1 MNRRIEII
9 NNSDAMLAVS
19 IHQNSFEKSQYSGAQ
34 VFYYK
39 TSENGHRLAGL
50 LQKSLIQNVDPQ
62 NTRAE
67 KNNDSY
73 YLLKHSKI
81 PMAIIEC
88 GFLSN
93 EAEAYKLSDEA
104 YQEKLAWAI
113 HLGIMQ
119 YIHETT

>member
-1 MNRRIEII
+1 M
-9 NNSDAMLAVS
+9 
-19 IHQNSFEKSQYSGAQ
+19 
-34 VFYYK
+34 FYYK

-67 KNNDSY
+67 KDNDSY

>member
-1 MNRRIEII
+1 
-9 NNSDAMLAVS
+9 
-19 IHQNSFEKSQYSGAQ
+19 
-34 VFYYK
+34 
-39 TSENGHRLAGL
+39 
-50 LQKSLIQNVDPQ
+50 
-62 NTRAE
+62 
-67 KNNDSY
+67 
-73 YLLKHSKI
+73 
-81 PMAIIEC
+81 MAIIEC